1 MIYDVVMTTLAVWR
15 PGSQPAAPAAA
26 TEQAFRWNDVIFA
39 RHSVR
44 TYDGTPL
51 SPDDASSLAGLRP
64 ERLGAPR
71 VRHVLIQG
79 ADALERIMKGLVGS
93 YGRIAGAPA
102 LVALIAQK
110 RDPGHAPALGYLG
123 QQVVLEA
130 VSRGLSTCWVA
141 GAFRRA
147 AVGEFTALAEGEEV
161 LCISP
166 IGRPAETSGLRRL
179 HDASIRWITP
189 GHGKRKALDEIVRG
203 EVEEPWLTAALEAAR
218 WAPSAVNRQPWLFEV
233 GRGGHV
239 ALACAGGL
247 DSKQA
252 LDCGIAMANFAI
264 AARAQ
269 GAPGAWL
276 LQSQGE

>member
-1 MIYDVVMTTLAVWR
+1 
-15 PGSQPAAPAAA
+15 
-26 TEQAFRWNDVIFA
+26 
-39 RHSVR
+39 VR

-51 SPDDASSLAGLRP
+51 APDDASSLAGLRP
-64 ERLGAPR
+64 ERLGAAR

-79 ADALERIMKGLVGS
+79 DRALERIMRGLVGS

-110 RDPGHAPALGYLG
+110 SDSGHAPALGYLG

-147 AVGEFTALAEGEEV
+147 AVGEFAELAEGEEV

-166 IGRPAETSGLRRL
+166 VGRPAETTGLRRL
-179 HDASIRWITP
+179 HDASLKWITP
-189 GHGKRKALDEIVRG
+189 GYGKRKPLEEIVRG
-203 EVEEPWLTAALEAAR
+203 EVRAPWLQAALEAAR
-218 WAPSAVNRQPWLFEV
+218 WAPSAVNLQPWRFRVDES
-233 GRGGHV
+233 GGV
-239 ALACAGGL
+239 AIECPAGP

-252 LDCGIAMANFAI
+252 LDCGIAMANFAV
-264 AARAQ
+264 AARAH
-269 GAPGAWL
+269 GAPGAWEL
-276 LQSQGE
+276 R

>member
-1 MIYDVVMTTLAVWR
+1 MAMTSLAVWR
-15 PGSQPAAPAAA
+15 PGSETAAHAAA
-26 TEQAFRWNDVIFA
+26 TEQTLRWNDAIFA

-64 ERLGAPR
+64 ERLGAAG

-79 ADALERIMKGLVGS
+79 ADALERIMRGLVGS

-102 LVALIAQK
+102 LVAMIAQK
-110 RDPGHAPALGYLG
+110 HDPGHASALGYLG

-147 AVGEFTALAEGEEV
+147 AVGEFTELAEGEEV

-166 IGRPAETSGLRRL
+166 IGHAAETSGLRRL
-179 HDASIRWITP
+179 HDASLRWMTP
-189 GHGKRKALDEIVRG
+189 GRGKRKPLDEIVRG
-203 EVEEPWLTAALEAAR
+203 EAAEPWLRATLEAAR
-218 WAPSAVNRQPWLFEV
+218 WAPSAVNMQPWRFTVLDDRRV
-233 GRGGHV
+233 Q
-239 ALACAGGL
+239 LDSPGGL

-269 GAPGAWL
+269 GAPGAWE
-276 LQSQGE
+276 LQLQGR

>member
-1 MIYDVVMTTLAVWR
+1 MTTLAVWR
-15 PGSQPAAPAAA
+15 PGSQPGAPAAA
-26 TEQAFRWNDVIFA
+26 ATEPGSRWNEAIFA

-64 ERLGAPR
+64 ERLGAAR

-102 LVALIAQK
+102 LVALVAQK
-110 RDPGHAPALGYLG
+110 HDPGHAAALGYLG

-147 AVGEFTALAEGEEV
+147 AVGEFTELAEGEEV

-166 IGRPAETSGLRRL
+166 IGHAAETSGLRRL
-179 HDASIRWITP
+179 HDASIKWMTP
-189 GHGKRKALDEIVRG
+189 GRGKRKPLDEIVRG
-203 EVEEPWLTAALEAAR
+203 TVGEPWLQAALEAAR
-218 WAPSAVNRQPWLFEV
+218 WAPSAVNLQPWVFEV
-233 GRGGHV
+233 GPDSTVTLHCSGGP
-239 ALACAGGL
+239 

-264 AARAQ
+264 AARVQ
-269 GAPGAWL
+269 GGPGTWE
-276 LQSQGE
+276 LQSSRTL